1 MSKVK
6 DTGSPK
12 LLFEN
17 LDLTPIHHILWKN
30 LHKKGPGRPV
40 EYNPKWDLRAL
51 MLRQL
56 LQIPYVKDL
65 AKRLSRD
72 SYLRDVC
79 GYRARTPTEAHFS
92 QMKRRI
98 GVEGFR
104 QIEKWLRKE
113 ALRIRAAQPLSA
125 VGLIQAACL
134 DGTDIPAWS
143 SRDPHDTRRGLGDP
157 DARVGRSKSGSFSLG
172 YLSLCMADIEGF
184 PLGHVEESLNVNE
197 KQLVGP
203 LLEKVLGEDLEVE
216 LLVGDSQFESGEVFG
231 LLESRKLDH
240 VIPWRRL
247 KNRVIPPDV
256 LSVKDRIDVEGPE
269 HLRSV
274 YHRLRAPNEG
284 LFGRA
289 KCRLSLSRLTW
300 QGLDNVCIHVCL
312 TMFVVYSVCIVA
324 HIIGRPELRQSV
336 AYFA

>member
-1 MSKVK
+1 VK

-30 LHKKGPGRPV
+30 LHTDGPGRPV
-40 EYNPKWDLRAL
+40 EYNPIWDLRAL

-72 SYLRDVC
+72 TYLREAC
-79 GYRARTPTEAHFS
+79 GYRDKTPTEAHFT
-92 QMKRRI
+92 QMKSRI
-98 GVEGFR
+98 GVEGFKE
-104 QIEKWLRKE
+104 IESWLRAE
-113 ALRIRAAQPLSA
+113 ALKIRSDQPLSA
-125 VGLIQAACL
+125 VGHIQAACI

-143 SRDPHDTRRGLGDP
+143 SRDPHDTKKGRGDP
-157 DARVGRSKSGSFSLG
+157 DARVGRRKSGAFGLG
-172 YLSLCMADIEGF
+172 YLSLMMADIEGF
-184 PLGHVEESLNVNE
+184 CLGHVEDSLNVNE
-197 KQLVGP
+197 KTLVGP
-203 LLEKVLGEDLEVE
+203 LLDSVLGDDIEVE
-216 LLVGDSQFESGEVFG
+216 LLAADSQFESSDLFDA
-231 LLESRKLDH
+231 LESRGLEH

-247 KNRVIPPDV
+247 KNRVIPSDV

-289 KCRLSLSRLTW
+289 KCRLNLGRFTW
-300 QGLDNVCIHVCL
+300 QGLDNVHIHVCL
-312 TMFVVYSVCIVA
+312 ALYVAYGVCIVA
-324 HIIGRPELRQSV
+324 HRIGRPELRQSV

>member
-1 MSKVK
+1 VK

-17 LDLTPIHHILWKN
+17 LDLTPIHHILWKD
-30 LHKKGPGRPV
+30 LHKTGPGRPV
-40 EYNPKWDLRAL
+40 TYDPVWDLRAL

-56 LQIPYVKDL
+56 LQIPYIKDL
-65 AKRLSRD
+65 VKRLSRD
-72 SYLRDVC
+72 CYLREAC
-79 GYRARTPTEAHFS
+79 GYRDKTPTEAHFT
-92 QMKRRI
+92 QMRKRV

-104 QIEKWLRKE
+104 QIESWLRSE
-113 ALRIRAAQPLSA
+113 ALRIREAQPLSA

-143 SRDPHDTRRGLGDP
+143 SRDPHDTGRGLGDP
-157 DARVGRSKSGSFSLG
+157 DARVGRGKSGGFSLG
-172 YLSLCMADIEGF
+172 YQSLMMADIEGF
-184 PLGHVEESLNVNE
+184 ALGHVEDSLNVNE

-203 LLEKVLGEDLEVE
+203 LLDRVVGDDIEVE
-216 LLVGDSQFESGEVFG
+216 LLAGDSQFESGEVFE
-231 LLESRKLDH
+231 LLESHKLEH

-247 KNRVIPPDV
+247 KNRVNPPDV

-269 HLRSV
+269 HLRSI
-274 YHRLRAPNEG
+274 YHKLRAPNES

-289 KCRLSLSRLTW
+289 KCRLNLSKFTW
-300 QGLDNVCIHVCL
+300 QGLDNVHIHVCL
-312 TMFVVYSVCIVA
+312 AMFVAYSVCIVA
-324 HIIGRPELRQSV
+324 HRIGRPELRQSI

>member
-1 MSKVK
+1 MK

-30 LHKKGPGRPV
+30 LHTDGPGRPI
-40 EYNPKWDLRAL
+40 EYNPVWDLRAL
-51 MLRQL
+51 MLKQL

-72 SYLRDVC
+72 SYLREAC
-79 GYRARTPTEAHFS
+79 GYGDKTPTEAHFT

-98 GVEGFR
+98 GVEGFKE
-104 QIEKWLRKE
+104 IERWLRKE
-113 ALRIRAAQPLSA
+113 ALRIREAQPLSA
-125 VGLIQAACL
+125 VGLIQAACI

-143 SRDPHDTRRGLGDP
+143 SRDPHDTKKWRGDP
-157 DARVGRSKSGSFSLG
+157 DARVGRTKKGAFDLG
-172 YLSLCMADIEGF
+172 YLSLMMADIEGF
-184 PLGHVEESLNVNE
+184 CLGHVESSLNVNE
-197 KQLVGP
+197 KKLMEP
-203 LLEKVLGEDLEVE
+203 LLDSVLGDDIEVE
-216 LLVGDSQFESGEVFG
+216 LLSADSQFESGELFMA
-231 LLESRKLDH
+231 LESRKLEH

-247 KNRVIPPDV
+247 KGRANPPDV
-256 LSVKDRIDVEGPE
+256 LSVKNKIDVEGPE

-289 KCRLSLSRLTW
+289 KCRLSLSRFTW

-312 TMFVVYSVCIVA
+312 ALFVAYGVCIVA
-324 HIIGRPELRQSV
+324 HLIGRPELRQSV

>member
-1 MSKVK
+1 MK

-12 LLFEN
+12 ILFEN

-30 LHKKGPGRPV
+30 LHTEGPGRPI
-40 EYNPKWDLRAL
+40 EYNPEWDLRAL

-72 SYLRDVC
+72 NYLREAC
-79 GYRARTPTEAHFS
+79 GYRDKTPTEAHFT
-92 QMKRRI
+92 QMKKRI
-98 GVEGFR
+98 GVKGFR
-104 QIEKWLRKE
+104 QIESWLRSE
-113 ALRIRAAQPLSA
+113 ALKVRAAQPLSA

-143 SRDPHDTRRGLGDP
+143 SRDPHETGRGLGDP
-157 DARVGRSKSGSFSLG
+157 DARVGRDKGGGFSLG
-172 YLSLCMADIEGF
+172 YQSLFMADVEGF
-184 PLGHVEESLNVNE
+184 PLGHVEDSLNVNE
-197 KQLVGP
+197 KQLVEP
-203 LLEKVLGEDLEVE
+203 LLDRVLGDGLEVE
-216 LLVGDSQFESGEVFG
+216 LVAGDSQFESSMVFG
-231 LLESRKLDH
+231 LLEARKLEH
-240 VIPWRRL
+240 IIPRRRL
-247 KNRVIPPDV
+247 KRRVNPPDV

-289 KCRLSLSRLTW
+289 KCRLNFSRLTW

-312 TMFVVYSVCIVA
+312 VLFVAYGVCIVA
-324 HIIGRPELRQSV
+324 HVLGRPELRQSI